1 MSIILLVFSINV
13 FAYYK
18 YTQESGTNFY
28 GGGTADKAE
37 TIRAQVLPY
46 NKGYAILADITR
58 PLRIEFIGVYQ
69 CLKHF
74 SFL

>member
-1 MSIILLVFSINV
+1 MF

-18 YTQESGTNFY
+18 YTQEPGTNFY
-28 GGGTADKAE
+28 EVTADKAE
-37 TIRAQVLPY
+37 TIGDQVLSY
-46 NKGYAILADITR
+46 NKGYAILANITR
-58 PLRIEFIGVYQ
+58 PLRIEFTGVYQ